1 MSYRSRHQ
9 WIRRTALGL
18 AFAAVIFAGRVSAAA
33 AESEEFPGGSVYV
46 TAGGW
51 SGLVDAETGIPL
63 SAGIPYGNDRVLPEE
78 EVQVISYL
86 SHGILTEEDARAES
100 ARALVSRKKSVGR
113 PDGDAIAIKN
123 VLQSRDQLS
132 AEELAFVNAV
142 IGAADSLHDPLTAE
156 PQGIRSETEASLDD
170 ENLRVEHAREA
181 QAQGGL
187 SGHMVDLAEAVIAG
201 AESSGQ
207 QLTGEADDSGG
218 TAEEQDQGGSSGYL
232 TPQHQGTDYPD

>member
-1 MSYRSRHQ
+1 MSYRRRHQ
-9 WIRRTALGL
+9 WFRRVALGL

-33 AESEEFPGGSVYV
+33 AESEEVPGGSVYV

-63 SAGIPYGNDRVLPEE
+63 SAGIPYGDDRILPEE
-78 EVQVISYL
+78 HVQVISYL

-100 ARALVSRKKSVGR
+100 ARALVSRKKSAGR

-123 VLQSRDQLS
+123 VLQSRGQLS
-132 AEELAFVNAV
+132 PAELAFVNSV

-156 PQGIRSETEASLDD
+156 PQGIRAETDALLDD
-170 ENLRVEHAREA
+170 EQLRVEHAREA

-201 AESSGQ
+201 AESSTQ
-207 QLTGEADDSGG
+207 QLTGDAGGSGG
-218 TAEEQDQGGSSGYL
+218 TADEQDQGDASGYL
-232 TPQHQGTDYPD
+232 TPQHQGVDYPE